1 MYGTIAKVRVRAD
14 KVEALA
20 ELGRGIELAPGQL
33 GRYVYRLDADPQNY
47 ILVAVFESREAYWAN
62 ANSPEQNGRFQE
74 LAAMLEAEP
83 EWYDGEI
90 VDAKWR

>member
-20 ELGRGIELAPGQL
+20 ELGRSMELAPGQL

-47 ILVAVFESREAYWAN
+47 MLVAVFESREAYWAN
-62 ANSPEQNGRFQE
+62 AASPEQNGRFQE